1 MPQDDQEAERGNSAA
16 DAEVVTTPDP
26 KPTGTSS
33 GCSDCIPEPSLPDQA
48 SASQPGGP
56 QEPGEPASEESSE
69 GADTPRQQDSA
80 DDPAG
85 RAFHPTRRRPTVEQR
100 NADTAPPDGERVTFR
115 SVTLAEVYYA
125 HQADQLT
132 EKLRTIRWAGTD
144 EQFAEQIAIARRDDA
159 AYNSEFLLRP
169 GASSHPMMS
178 GYGETTLPVGIE
190 RIVGQV
196 HVLGPSLVT
205 VVLTFV
211 LEHNQAIRLD
221 EALRSQVSAEN
232 PGSQSRAALRNV
244 FQVKYE
250 RVEKVLD
257 DVVGRC
263 QDWLKNWVS
272 GTLAGGDGRRVPA
285 CSLISL
291 AEGQPFQTPGDYM
304 RLLNMS
310 AGASGAMRF
319 ARPDYMFLMDL
330 GARKRRRNLAASFN
344 EQQASETWPDVE
356 VQPEILHQNLHP
368 YMAVLA
374 LEGVLDSFE
383 ARMRSTRSALAGV
396 SLGNRREVGAATLR
410 DNLLELSRDIAIA
423 CGDIKGAADD
433 RTAAAL
439 WADYPLLLTAA
450 SGKPLGDALDP
461 GAVPRMNLGEVMRNL
476 RSQETE
482 LRELVLVTSQA
493 ASDAQNVKTAS
504 SLNKLTIWLVV
515 LTIVLVGLGVVTLVQ
530 TLTDNS
536 GSGSGDVSPSS
547 SPAPVHTAHH
557 TSIPRSSASP
567 QGTRSVT
574 ASTRPVSP

>member
-1 MPQDDQEAERGNSAA
+1 M
-16 DAEVVTTPDP
+16 
-26 KPTGTSS
+26 
-33 GCSDCIPEPSLPDQA
+33 
-48 SASQPGGP
+48 
-56 QEPGEPASEESSE
+56 
-69 GADTPRQQDSA
+69 
-80 DDPAG
+80 
-85 RAFHPTRRRPTVEQR
+85 
-100 NADTAPPDGERVTFR
+100 TFR

-125 HQADQLT
+125 RQADQLI

-144 EQFAEQIAIARRDDA
+144 ERFAEQIAIARRDDA
-159 AYNSEFLLRP
+159 AYNSDFLLRR
-169 GASSHPMMS
+169 GASSSYPVVS
-178 GYGETTLPVGIE
+178 GYGETTLPAGIE

-211 LEHNQAIRLD
+211 LEHDQAIRVD
-221 EALRSQVSAEN
+221 EALRSPVSAEA

-250 RVEKVLD
+250 RVEKVLN

-291 AEGQPFQTPGDYM
+291 AEGQPFQTSGDYM

-310 AGASGAMRF
+310 AERASGARRF
-319 ARPDYMFLMDL
+319 AGLDYMFLMDL

-356 VQPEILHQNLHP
+356 AQPEFLHQNLHP

-374 LEGVLDSFE
+374 LEGVLDSFQ
-383 ARMRSTRSALAGV
+383 ARMRSTRSVLAGV

-423 CGDIKGAADD
+423 CGDIKGATGD
-433 RTAAAL
+433 RTAASL
-439 WADYPLLLTAA
+439 WADYPLLLTVA

-461 GAVPRMNLGEVMRNL
+461 GAVPRMNLGEVMLDL

-493 ASDAQNVKTAS
+493 ASDAQNVKTTS

-515 LTIVLVGLGVVTLVQ
+515 LTIVLVVLGVVTLVQ
-530 TLTDNS
+530 SLTDNS

-547 SPAPVHTAHH
+547 SPVSVHTAHH

-567 QGTRSVT
+567 QGARSVM